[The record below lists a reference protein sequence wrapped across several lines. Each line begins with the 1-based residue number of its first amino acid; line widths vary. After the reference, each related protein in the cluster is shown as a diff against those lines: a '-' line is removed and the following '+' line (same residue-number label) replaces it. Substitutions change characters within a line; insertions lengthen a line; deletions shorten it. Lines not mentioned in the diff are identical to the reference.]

1 MESGATPRLL
11 PARMGVVGTVHRAAS
26 LEAPPKAVL
35 ALAVLGLLGAAAWTW
50 RVREAR
56 SARALAAGL
65 AARDEEYCK
74 AFFTVES
81 ERRWGA
87 LEGKLAAD
95 GLDGGDATGEWRY
108 RYLKELERL
117 TAKIEQLEGALRGS
131 EEGLAI
137 EREKSRRAESVIRE
151 HEETARQLVATLRE
165 REATLKED
173 REMMETMGT
182 GVLPKKMRQRWCER
196 VYGVQ

>member
-1 MESGATPRLL
+1 M
-11 PARMGVVGTVHRAAS
+11 
-26 LEAPPKAVL
+26 
-35 ALAVLGLLGAAAWTW
+35 
-50 RVREAR
+50 
-56 SARALAAGL
+56 
-65 AARDEEYCK
+65 
-74 AFFTVES
+74 
-81 ERRWGA
+81 
-87 LEGKLAAD
+87 
-95 GLDGGDATGEWRY
+95 
-108 RYLKELERL
+108 
-117 TAKIEQLEGALRGS
+117 EQLEGALRGS

-137 EREKSRRAESVIRE
+137 EREKSRRAESAIRE